1 MLRIRRDMCL
11 PHVLEVMIV
20 RSRAATFDL
29 REDATPWSQAK
40 EEVRSGP
47 GHEAVLRCDHH
58 LLTETNLEPKESR
71 DDVLDGSALCAM
83 NVDGR
88 YSSVLLLDVVP
99 KLGSNLVH
107 TLELMLLHCRH
118 RGSDE
123 SRVRLGHGATTFRRA
138 P

>member
-1 MLRIRRDMCL
+1 
-11 PHVLEVMIV
+11 
-20 RSRAATFDL
+20 
-29 REDATPWSQAK
+29 
-40 EEVRSGP
+40 
-47 GHEAVLRCDHH
+47 LRCDHH

-107 TLELMLLHCRH
+107 TLELMLLHLPSPWLGRIARTAGPWRH
-118 RGSDE
+118 
-123 SRVRLGHGATTFRRA
+123 TFRRA